1 MRVLFPGAGEPNPES
16 GGAYTFHKTIYAAL
30 EKADTEHRFI
40 FHPSLQPAVDFTWF
54 LGPNPAW
61 KDCTTPFAFTVWDVA
76 HRVHPYFPEVM
87 FSGWRWASREERYR
101 EALPRATIVSI
112 GSQAGAKQLQ
122 HFWGVPEERILVN
135 PLPVSP
141 VFEVVKGDQAILVKH
156 NLTFSKYL
164 LYPAQ
169 FWPHKNHI
177 TVVDALALLGP
188 EYKVVFTGSDKGN
201 ETYVKDYVR
210 LKPFADRVIFAGFVS
225 VPELI
230 ALYRNAFATVYA
242 SAMGPDNLPPL
253 EAMACG
259 CPVICAAYDGSE
271 ELGKAALRFSPYNP
285 DGLATQVHTLNDG
298 TNRFVLTEHGKALAD
313 SRSASNYV
321 NNIIASLDAF
331 AKVRRLWGREF
342 KHL

>member
-16 GGAYTFHKTIYAAL
+16 GGAYTFHTSVRAAFEKL
-30 EKADTEHRFI
+30 EQDRHKLI
-40 FHPSLQPAVDFTWF
+40 FNDMLQPNVDFTWF
-54 LGPNPAW
+54 LGPSPAFAQ
-61 KDCTTPFAFTVWDVA
+61 CTTPFAFTVWDLG
-76 HRVHPYFPEVM
+76 HRMHPYFPEVM
-87 FSGWRWASREERYR
+87 FSGWRWESRQKRYM
-101 EALPRATIVSI
+101 EAVPRASIVSI
-112 GSQAGAKQLQ
+112 GSKEGARQLRYF
-122 HFWGVPEERILVN
+122 HHPCNVLVN

-141 VFEVVKGDQAILVKH
+141 VFQGEGDPTILAKH

-177 TVVDALALLGP
+177 TIVDALKLLGP
-188 EYKVVFTGSDKGN
+188 EYKAVFTGSDKGN
-201 ETYVKDYVR
+201 ETYVKEYVR
-210 LKPFADRVIFAGFVS
+210 SQGLADRVLFAGFVS

-259 CPVICAAYDGSE
+259 CPVVCAAYDGAE
-271 ELGKAALRFSPYNP
+271 ELGRAVLDFHPYNA
-285 DGLATQVHTLNDG
+285 DGLAARVHQIND
-298 TNRFVLTEHGKALAD
+298 RFKRQDLIDTGASLVATRTAD
-313 SRSASNYV
+313 NYV
-321 NNIIASLDAF
+321 NRIMETLDTF
-331 AKVRRLWGREF
+331 AKIRRLWGREF